1 MPKYKKQRLGFVWEQ
16 FGPYHMDRCEAV
28 SKHLGD
34 AFEVI
39 GLEIAGSSRT
49 YEWEQTGSGEN
60 FTKETLFPGR
70 IFEETWF
77 WPRLVRLVGHCIK
90 GRIKHLFLC
99 HYERP
104 EIFLLALLMR
114 LLGRRVYV
122 MQASKFDDKQ
132 RFLLRELGK
141 RVLYIPYHGAIVG
154 SDRTRSYLR
163 FLGFRDDRLFP
174 GYDTVSVDRIRRL
187 AGAPPAP
194 AGMPYPRRHFTII
207 ARLVAKKNI
216 PMAIAAYEIHR
227 DEAGADVRDLHICG
241 SGELEGELR
250 LDVERRG
257 LEGVKFLGFLQA
269 EGVARLLGTTL
280 ALILPSTEEQWGL
293 VINEALA
300 MGVPILCSDRVG
312 ARDSLV
318 RVGVNGYVFEPD
330 NVQGLARLMG
340 QIAGDETQWRAFAE
354 AALSFAEKGDATHF
368 AKAVAEMVGAKS
380 APGG

>member
-1 MPKYKKQRLGFVWEQ
+1 
-16 FGPYHMDRCEAV
+16 MDRCEAV
-28 SKHLGD
+28 GRHLGD

-39 GLEIAGSSRT
+39 GLEIASASRT
-49 YEWEQTGSGEN
+49 YEWEQTGSGDN
-60 FTKETLFPGR
+60 FKKETLFPDR
-70 IFEETWF
+70 EFEDTRF
-77 WPRLVRLVGHCIK
+77 WPRLVQLVGHCIK

-114 LLGRRVYV
+114 LSGRRVYV

-132 RFLLRELGK
+132 RFLLRELAK
-141 RVLYIPYHGAIVG
+141 RVLYVPYNGAIVG

-174 GYDTVSVDRIRRL
+174 GYDTISVDRIRRL

-194 AGMPYPRRHFTII
+194 GGMPYHQRHFTII

-216 PMAIAAYEIHR
+216 SLAIAAYEIYG
-227 DEAGADVRDLHICG
+227 DKAGADARELHICG

-269 EGVARLLGTTL
+269 DGVARLLGTTL

-300 MGVPILCSDRVG
+300 MGVPILCSDQVG
-312 ARDSLV
+312 ARDLLV
-318 RVGVNGYVFEPD
+318 RACVNGYVFEPD
-330 NVQGLARLMG
+330 NAPGLAGLMG
-340 QIAGDETQWRAFAE
+340 QIAGDETRWRAFAE
-354 AALSFAEKGDATHF
+354 AALSFAEKGDTTHF

-380 APGG
+380 ASGG

>member
-28 SKHLGD
+28 GRHLGD
-34 AFEVI
+34 AYEVI
-39 GLEIAGSSRT
+39 GLEIASASHT

-70 IFEETWF
+70 IFEDTRF
-77 WPRLVRLVGHCIK
+77 WPRLVRLAGQCLK

-114 LLGRRVYV
+114 LSGRRVYV

-132 RFLLRELGK
+132 RFLPRELGK

-194 AGMPYPRRHFTII
+194 GGVPYRQRHFTIV

-216 PMAIAAYEIHR
+216 SLAIAAYEIYR
-227 DEAGADVRDLHICG
+227 DKAGADARELHICG
-241 SGELEGELR
+241 SGELEGDLR
-250 LDVERRG
+250 LNVERRG

-269 EGVARLLGTTL
+269 EGVARLLSTTL

-293 VINEALA
+293 VINESLA
-300 MGVPILCSDRVG
+300 MGVPILCSDQVG

-330 NVQGLARLMG
+330 NAQGLARLMG
-340 QIAGDETQWRAFAE
+340 QMAGDETLWRAFAE
-354 AALSFAEKGDATHF
+354 AALSFAEKGDATNF

-380 APGG
+380 ATGG

>member
-1 MPKYKKQRLGFVWEQ
+1 
-16 FGPYHMDRCEAV
+16 MDRCEAV
-28 SKHLGD
+28 GRHLGD

-70 IFEETWF
+70 DFEDTRF
-77 WPRLVRLVGHCIK
+77 WPRLVRLAGH
-90 GRIKHLFLC
+90 GLRGGIKHLFLC

-114 LLGRRVYV
+114 LSGRRVYV

-132 RFLLRELGK
+132 RFVLRELGK

-194 AGMPYPRRHFTII
+194 AGMPYRQRHFTIV

-216 PMAIAAYEIHR
+216 PMAIAAYEIYR
-227 DEAGADVRDLHICG
+227 DEAGADVRELHICG

-250 LDVERRG
+250 LDIERRG
-257 LEGVKFLGFLQA
+257 LGGVKFLGFLQA
-269 EGVARLLGTTL
+269 DGVARLLGTTL

-318 RVGVNGYVFEPD
+318 RAGVNGYVFEPD
-330 NVQGLARLMG
+330 NAPGLASLMG

-354 AALSFAEKGDATHF
+354 AALSFAKKGDASHF
-368 AKAVAEMVGAKS
+368 AEAVAEMVGAKS
-380 APGG
+380 SHGG